1 MYFQYRHAFLYT
13 LAMCSWEQTHF
24 NADLD
29 LDPDPTAENP
39 TGSETMDGSSKYGAH
54 TCKTCFLEKYFK
66 F

>member
-1 MYFQYRHAFLYT
+1 MY
-13 LAMCSWEQTHF
+13 SWEQTHF

-54 TCKTCFLEKYFK
+54 TCKTCILEKYFK